1 AIIGC
6 DSTGFGASLG
16 GSIVASPTTERRKI
30 NINGVEVYAI
40 VEVTP
45 DRKVTEYDI
54 KKGIAN
60 RDPYQSTIVNKL
72 VSVKAL
78 FTVLFLNWSV
88 TSTDTN

>member
-1 AIIGC
+1 M
-6 DSTGFGASLG
+6 L
-16 GSIVASPTTERRKI
+16 SPTTERRKI

-72 VSVKAL
+72 VSVEVTDQLRKSTVNKAL
-78 FTVLFLNWSV
+78 TKWWQWRTFWWHIFQSY
-88 TSTDTN
+88 

>member
-1 AIIGC
+1 M
-6 DSTGFGASLG
+6 L
-16 GSIVASPTTERRKI
+16 SPTTERRKI

-72 VSVKAL
+72 VSVEVTDQLRKSTVNKAL
-78 FTVLFLNWSV
+78 TKVVTVKDFLMAHFSKLL
-88 TSTDTN
+88 TT